1 MSEIDNILEKD
12 IKPYKDYI
20 LNETLSELKILCCKS
35 VIINAIQPIEYLILT
50 SYNKINKNLLD
61 NLNDLPLKLP
71 NIKKI
76 YVYWSSN
83 RIIIT
88 YKYNKEKNLWTI
100 DMNNFYSRYT
110 NNKYFNINN
119 IDNIKLKLC
128 YKYIK
133 CSNIKNLEI
142 VKSYNIHKFN
152 TCYLTLNNIENINN
166 KLSSKY
172 FIKENKNYK
181 NNEKIQHYKISYRY
195 YYNNIK
201 LYKDDISNNYNNKLF
216 KKFIIDSIID
226 IMK

>member
-20 LNETLSELKILCCKS
+20 LNDTLSELKILCCKS
-35 VIINAIQPIEYLILT
+35 VIINTIQPIEYLILT

-88 YKYNKEKNLWTI
+88 YKYNKEKKLWTI
-100 DMNNFYSRYT
+100 DMNNFYSRYV
-110 NNKYFNINN
+110 NKKYFNINN
-119 IDNIKLKLC
+119 VDNVKLKLC

-142 VKSYNIHKFN
+142 IKSYNIHHFY

-172 FIKENKNYK
+172 FIKEYK
-181 NNEKIQHYKISYRY
+181 LNHYKISYRY
-195 YYNNIK
+195 YYNNENVNINFNK
-201 LYKDDISNNYNNKLF
+201 LNSTNNFNNKLF